1 MRDAMRFDLR
11 SEMKSKQVACVSL
24 SLEKKRRKS
33 VIRGVYARQSER
45 RFESWSLHKESV
57 ANLRVRNNARLF
69 PWLYSGPIH
78 THTLLQ
84 QRRHEG
90 ASHPAPPLH
99 CRCVRS
105 GLSPCELPSDPRL
118 SMRELIM
125 ADGPRCKRRKQANP
139 RRKNAV
145 LDFENVV
152 ETGSETE
159 DDDRLLVSEEDGLL
173 NGARSPISLINHESL
188 APPSPNLDHTLLRK
202 TVDEEDDMKDS
213 GIENVWHENDLL
225 STSVDGTDELKGD
238 YDSMG
243 PDANLPSVENG
254 TVKGVHC
261 VPAFEDFFGKRKL
274 VDSESHVVSIAEY
287 LQRGDTAIIY
297 PEAPE
302 ELSRSRLATPEAN
315 GHEENDLPPGTPDAF
330 AQLLTCPYCDRGY
343 KRLTSLKE
351 HIKYRHEKNEE
362 NFACPLCSYTFAYR
376 TQLERHMA
384 THKPGR
390 DQHQMLNQGS
400 GNRKFKCTECGK
412 AFKYKHHLKEHLR
425 IHSGEKPYECPNC
438 KKRFSHSGSY
448 SSHISSK
455 KCIGLIAINGRV
467 RNNVKTGS
475 SPTSAS
481 SSPTNTAITQLRHK
495 LENGK
500 PLGLQDHSNHLNIK
514 SEPLDF
520 NDYKLM
526 MASHGYGAGSPF
538 LNGGMRGGSPLGLHN
553 SQSPLQHLGMGMEGQ
568 MLGFPFLGN
577 NFSEVQKVL
586 QIVDNTVCRQKMDC
600 KPEEI
605 SKLKA
610 YMKELGAHIE
620 EQKQGLTSPGG
631 PQNTLPLI
639 NHNGATKSII
649 DYTLEKVNEA
659 KACLQSL
666 TTDSKRQI
674 SNIKKEKA
682 IHMLDIVT
690 EEKAHENGN
699 LMFTPFSCQY
709 CKETFPGPIPL
720 HQHERYLCKMNEE
733 IKAVLQPAQ
742 NATTNKNGLF
752 AEKHGLLHPSIIPEK
767 GINGLISPYKD
778 HMSVLKAYFAMNM
791 EPNSEE
797 LLKIS
802 IAVGLPQEFVKE
814 WFEQRKV
821 FQYNSSRTPPL
832 DRSYAE
838 TVHAIS
844 MHTPTKDS
852 LGIRSP
858 MSLIKGPDRIT
869 SPSIPE
875 LHNNNCDT
883 PLRLSKTP
891 QFSNHKQLG
900 EKLDHSR
907 SNTPSPLNL
916 SSASSKNSHTSSY
929 TPNSFTSEDLQAEP
943 LDLSLPKLMKEPK
956 HILTMKSRL
965 KLNSIPFEN
974 NHVATPREHA
984 EEPLDLAYLSKKEF
998 GSPNANNNLEKSSS
1012 PMFGLNPFAAKPLYT
1027 SLPPQSA
1034 FPPPTFMPPVQ
1045 ASLPG
1050 LRPYPSLDQISFLP
1064 HMAYTYAAGAA
1075 SFAEMHQRRKYQ
1087 RKPGFQTE
1095 LLDGTADYLSSL
1107 DDMADPEACL
1117 SRKKIKKTESGM
1129 YACDLCDKTFQKSS
1143 SLLRHKYEHT
1153 GKRPHQC
1160 QICKKAF
1167 KHKHHLIEHSRLHSG
1182 EKPYQ
1187 CDKCGKRFSHSGSY
1201 SQHMNHRYSYC
1212 KREAE
1217 EREAAEREAREKGHL
1232 EPTEL
1237 LLNRAY
1243 LQGIAPPGYPEH
1255 QEREPILRDGLNGSI
1270 RERLKE
1276 VEGTFAKM
1284 GRRDEEF
1291 EEEEEE
1297 SENKSMDTDGD
1308 TMRDDEENG
1317 EHSMDES
1324 SVDGKAE
1331 SKSDHEDAV

>member
-1 MRDAMRFDLR
+1 MCP
-11 SEMKSKQVACVSL
+11 CVSL
-24 SLEKKRRKS
+24 SFCS
-33 VIRGVYARQSER
+33 SARADGLPEEALHRS
-45 RFESWSLHKESV
+45 SL
-57 ANLRVRNNARLF
+57 
-69 PWLYSGPIH
+69 P
-78 THTLLQ
+78 Q
-84 QRRHEG
+84 
-90 ASHPAPPLH
+90 H
-99 CRCVRS
+99 CVGS
-105 GLSPCELPSDPRL
+105 ALSPCKLPSDLRL

-145 LDFENVV
+145 LDYENVV
-152 ETGSETE
+152 ETGSDTE
-159 DDDRLLVSEEDGLL
+159 EEDRLLVSGEDGLL
-173 NGARSPISLINHESL
+173 NGAGSPVSLVNHESV
-188 APPSPNLDHTLLRK
+188 APPSPSLDHTLLRK
-202 TVDEEDDMKDS
+202 TVDEDDDMKDS

-225 STSVDGTDELKGD
+225 STSVDDDLKGD
-238 YDSMG
+238 YDTMG
-243 PDANLPSVENG
+243 SDTTLQPAGNG
-254 TVKGVHC
+254 TVKGLHC
-261 VPAFEDFFGKRKL
+261 KAEFDDFFGKCKL

-390 DQHQMLNQGS
+390 EQHQILNQGS
-400 GNRKFKCTECGK
+400 GNRKFKCNECGK

-467 RNNVKTGS
+467 RNNQKTGS

-481 SSPTNTAITQLRHK
+481 SSPTNTAISQLRHK

-500 PLGLQDHSNHLNIK
+500 PLGLQDQSNHLNIK

-526 MASHGYGAGSPF
+526 MASHGYGMGGPF
-538 LNGGMRGGSPLGLHN
+538 MNGGVRGGSPLGVHN
-553 SQSPLQHLGMGMEGQ
+553 TQSSLQHLGMGMDGH
-568 MLGFPFLGN
+568 MLGYPSVGN
-577 NFSEVQKVL
+577 NLSEVQKVL
-586 QIVDNTVCRQKMDC
+586 QIVDHTVCRQKMDC
-600 KPEEI
+600 KPEDI

-610 YMKELGAHIE
+610 YMKELGSHIE
-620 EQKQGLTSPGG
+620 EQKQGLTSPSG

-639 NHNGATKSII
+639 SHNGATKSII

-666 TTDSKRQI
+666 TMDSKRQM

-682 IHMLDIVT
+682 NHMVDLGMD
-690 EEKAHENGN
+690 EKTHENNN

-733 IKAVLQPAQ
+733 IKAVLQPSQ
-742 NATTNKNGLF
+742 NAMTNKSGLF
-752 AEKHGLLHPSIIPEK
+752 AEKHSLFHPSIIPEK
-767 GINGLISPYKD
+767 GISSPMSPYKD
-778 HMSVLKAYFAMNM
+778 HMSVLKAYFAMNT

-821 FQYNSSRTPPL
+821 FQYSNSRTPPL
-832 DRSYAE
+832 DRNHVEMGHPVSA
-838 TVHAIS
+838 
-844 MHTPTKDS
+844 HTPTKDS

-858 MSLIKGPDRIT
+858 MSLARGSERII
-869 SPSIPE
+869 SPTIPE
-875 LHNNNCDT
+875 LHNNMNNCDNQ
-883 PLRLSKTP
+883 LRLSKTP
-891 QFSNHKQLG
+891 QFSNLKQLG

-956 HILTMKSRL
+956 HILTVKSRP
-965 KLNSIPFEN
+965 KISITTTEH
-974 NHVATPREHA
+974 NHIATPREHVD
-984 EEPLDLAYLSKKEF
+984 EPLNLAYLSKKEF
-998 GSPNANNNLEKSSS
+998 GSPSANSNLDKSLS
-1012 PMFGLNPFAAKPLYT
+1012 PMFGANPFAAKPLYT

-1050 LRPYPSLDQISFLP
+1050 LRPYPSLDQLSFLP

-1075 SFAEMHQRRKYQ
+1075 SFAEMQHRRKYQ
-1087 RKPGFQTE
+1087 RKPGFQSE
-1095 LLDGTADYLSSL
+1095 LLDGPTDYLSSL

-1243 LQGIAPPGYPEH
+1243 MQGISPPGYMEH

-1270 RERLKE
+1270 REHFKE
-1276 VEGTFAKM
+1276 VEGTFVKI

-1308 TMRDDEENG
+1308 TMRDEEENG

-1324 SVDGKAE
+1324 SMDGKTE
-1331 SKSDHEDAV
+1331 SKSDHEDGVEDAV

>member
-1 MRDAMRFDLR
+1 
-11 SEMKSKQVACVSL
+11 MK
-24 SLEKKRRKS
+24 
-33 VIRGVYARQSER
+33 
-45 RFESWSLHKESV
+45 
-57 ANLRVRNNARLF
+57 
-69 PWLYSGPIH
+69 
-78 THTLLQ
+78 Q
-84 QRRHEG
+84 Q
-90 ASHPAPPLH
+90 
-99 CRCVRS
+99 
-105 GLSPCELPSDPRL
+105 
-118 SMRELIM
+118 IM

-139 RRKNAV
+139 RRKHV
-145 LDFENVV
+145 LNYENVV
-152 ETGSETE
+152 ETGSETDE
-159 DDDRLLVSEEDGLL
+159 DDRLLVPEEDGLL
-173 NGARSPISLINHESL
+173 NGEGSPMGAAHLGHAL
-188 APPSPNLDHTLLRK
+188 PSKD
-202 TVDEEDDMKDS
+202 DEDDEMRDS
-213 GIENVWHENDLL
+213 GVEHTWHEGNVLHP
-225 STSVDGTDELKGD
+225 SVDGTDDMKDEYGTV
-238 YDSMG
+238 G
-243 PDANLPSVENG
+243 PGASLESVGNG
-254 TVKGVHC
+254 TVKNVDC
-261 VPAFEDFFGKRKL
+261 TSEFDEFFAKRKL
-274 VDSESHVVSIAEY
+274 EDSESHVVSIAEY

-302 ELSRSRLATPEAN
+302 ELSRLGTPEAN
-315 GHEENDLPPGTPDAF
+315 GPEENDLPPGTPDAF

-390 DQHQMLNQGS
+390 DQHQLLNQGA

-425 IHSGEKPYECPNC
+425 IHSGEKPYECSNC

-455 KCIGLIAINGRV
+455 KCIGLIAVNGRM
-467 RNNVKTGS
+467 RSGMKSGS

-481 SSPTNTAITQLRHK
+481 SSPTNSAITQLRHK

-500 PLGLQDHSNHLNIK
+500 PLGLPDQSSHMNIK
-514 SEPLDF
+514 MEPQDF
-520 NDYKLM
+520 SDYKLM
-526 MASHGYGAGSPF
+526 MASHGFGTPGPF
-538 LNGGMRGGSPLGLHN
+538 MNGGVGGGSPLGVH
-553 SQSPLQHLGMGMEGQ
+553 SSAQSPLQHLGIGMDSQ
-568 MLGFPFLGN
+568 LLGYPGLGN
-577 NFSEVQKVL
+577 NMSEVQKVL

-605 SKLKA
+605 SKIKA
-610 YMKELGAHIE
+610 FMKELGSQME
-620 EQKQGLTSPGG
+620 EQKQGLTSPGAPPAG
-631 PQNTLPLI
+631 LPVVS
-639 NHNGATKSII
+639 HNGATKSII

-666 TTDSKRQI
+666 TSDSKRQI
-674 SNIKKEKA
+674 SNIKKEKSN
-682 IHMLDIVT
+682 HMLDLGT
-690 EEKAHENGN
+690 EDKVHENS
-699 LMFTPFSCQY
+699 LFTPFACQY

-733 IKAVLQPAQ
+733 IKAVLQPNENLAPSKPG
-742 NATTNKNGLF
+742 AFT
-752 AEKHGLLHPSIIPEK
+752 EKHTLLLSSMLSEK
-767 GINGLISPYKD
+767 GMVSPVNPYKD

-821 FQYNSSRTPPL
+821 YQYSEPRTPPL
-832 DRSYAE
+832 ARNSGEMVLAP
-838 TVHAIS
+838 S
-844 MHTPTKDS
+844 NHTPTKDS
-852 LGIRSP
+852 MAARSP
-858 MSLIKGPDRIT
+858 VSLVKPADRMT
-869 SPSIPE
+869 SPAVAE
-875 LHNNNCDT
+875 LHNNVNNCDT
-883 PLRLSKTP
+883 PLRLSKTA
-891 QFSNHKQLG
+891 QFAGGKPMG

-916 SSASSKNSHTSSY
+916 SSTSSKNSHSSSY

-956 HILTMKSRL
+956 SIMTVKRRPKPNAITIDH
-965 KLNSIPFEN
+965 NSISS
-974 NHVATPREHA
+974 PREHL
-984 EEPLDLAYLSKKEF
+984 EEPLNLAYLKNEF
-998 GSPNANNNLEKSSS
+998 AGSNNSNLDKSTS
-1012 PMFGLNPFAAKPLYT
+1012 PIFSINHFSAKPLYT

-1034 FPPPTFMPPVQ
+1034 FPPATFMPPVQ
-1045 ASLPG
+1045 ASIPG
-1050 LRPYPSLDQISFLP
+1050 LRPYPGLDPMSFLP
-1064 HMAYTYAAGAA
+1064 HMAYTYATGAPT
-1075 SFAEMHQRRKYQ
+1075 FAEMQQRRKYQ
-1087 RKPGFQTE
+1087 RKQGFQGE
-1095 LLDGTADYLSSL
+1095 LLDGTADYMSGL
-1107 DDMADPEACL
+1107 DDMTDSDSCL
-1117 SRKKIKKTESGM
+1117 SRKKIKKTES
-1129 YACDLCDKTFQKSS
+1129 
-1143 SLLRHKYEHT
+1143 

-1243 LQGIAPPGYPEH
+1243 LQGITPQGYSDSDD
-1255 QEREPILRDGLNGSI
+1255 RDGVTRDGVV
-1270 RERLKE
+1270 RDGARVGVVAVERQKE
-1276 VEGTFAKM
+1276 AGGPYVKA
-1284 GRRDEEF
+1284 GRREDEF
-1291 EEEEEE
+1291 DEEEEG
-1297 SENKSMDTDGD
+1297 SEVKSVDTYPD
-1308 TMRDDEENG
+1308 TLRDEEENG
-1317 EHSMDES
+1317 EHSMDDS

-1331 SKSDHEDAV
+1331 TKSDHEDNMEDGM